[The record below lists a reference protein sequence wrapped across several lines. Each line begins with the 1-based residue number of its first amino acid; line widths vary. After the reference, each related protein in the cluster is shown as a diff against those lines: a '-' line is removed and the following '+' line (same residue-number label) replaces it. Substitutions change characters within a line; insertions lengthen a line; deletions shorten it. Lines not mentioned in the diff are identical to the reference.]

1 MLNFGNKKITKVYLG
16 YVELSS
22 SSSSAVVSYY
32 ADTNNIVQIPLAS
45 GANALTRYTPT
56 KSGWTFVGWREDAT
70 ANSTVLTSKTMGS
83 SNISLYAVYKKTLTL
98 SYYDGYSTSPAAST
112 KTGDTIFNA
121 GGNYS
126 YPSFK
131 MTQASYSGWTT
142 RGWATSSSATA
153 SAAYT
158 DGATISLTDN
168 MTIYG
173 LYQQT
178 ITLSYNGNGSTSGS
192 VSSHTGTRYY
202 NAYGTYSNPS
212 FTLKSNGFSKTDYTF
227 SKWAIGSTSGTQY
240 AAGASV
246 TLSANTTFY
255 AIWERTS
262 NPVYWYNGSSYG
274 SGYPS
279 NWTVTATD
287 VDCNHAEDCEIYYRT
302 PINDLYANHHEPW
315 SLNAQATGSTGGNQ
329 YMEIVV
335 SGVQYGS
342 LSING
347 TTITSGGTYTINVS
361 GISSVTMYAS
371 LGGHEYAVG
380 SIPIKSIRFY

>member
-1 MLNFGNKKITKVYLG
+1 MLNFGNKKITKIYLG
-16 YVELSS
+16 YVDITSS
-22 SSSSAVVSYY
+22 STSSAVVSYY

-56 KSGWTFVGWREDAT
+56 KSGWTFVGWREDT
-70 ANSTVLTSKTMGS
+70 SANSTVLTSKTMGS
-83 SNISLYAVYKKTLTL
+83 SNISLYAVFSQTVTNTFKSYNSTQTATGYK
-98 SYYDGYSTSPAAST
+98 YYNNGNLVNATVTAP
-112 KTGDTIFNA
+112 TG
-121 GGNYS
+121 
-126 YPSFK
+126 
-131 MTQASYSGWTT
+131 ASYSGWTW
-142 RGWATSSSATA
+142 RGWSSANDTGASSSPYFSNGSSMSDCTANAT
-153 SAAYT
+153 Y
-158 DGATISLTDN
+158 
-168 MTIYG
+168 YG

-212 FTLKSNGFSKTDYTF
+212 FTLKSNGFSRTNYTF
-227 SKWAIGSTSGTQY
+227 TSWNLG
-240 AAGASV
+240 AAGATI
-246 TLSANTTFY
+246 TLSANTTAY
-255 AIWERTS
+255 AQWKANS

-279 NWTVTATD
+279 SWTVTATD
-287 VDCNHAEDCEIYYRT
+287 VQCDHAEDCEIYYRT
-302 PINDLYANHHEPW
+302 SINDLYANHHEPW
-315 SLNAQATGSTGGNQ
+315 SMSLQATGSTGGNQ

-347 TTITSGGTYTINVS
+347 TTITSGGTYTINV
-361 GISSVTMYAS
+361 GGLSSVTMYAS

>member
-56 KSGWTFVGWREDAT
+56 KSGWTFVGWREDAS
-70 ANSTVLTSKTMGS
+70 ANSSVLTSKTMGS
-83 SNISLYAVYKKTLTL
+83 NNISLYAVYKKTLTL

-112 KTGDTIFNA
+112 KTGDVMFNA

-126 YPSFK
+126 YPSIK
-131 MTQASYSGWTT
+131 MTQASYSGWTA
-142 RGWATSSSATA
+142 RGWATSTSATA
-153 SAAYT
+153 SVAYSN
-158 DGATISLTDN
+158 GATISLTDN
-168 MTIYG
+168 MIIYS

-202 NAYGTYSNPS
+202 NAYGNYSNPS
-212 FTLKSNGFSKTDYTF
+212 FTLKSNGFSRTNYTF
-227 SKWAIGSTSGTQY
+227 TSWNLG
-240 AAGASV
+240 AAGATI
-246 TLSANTTFY
+246 TLSANTTAY
-255 AIWERTS
+255 AQWKANS

-279 NWTVTATD
+279 SWTVTATD
-287 VDCNHAEDCEIYYRT
+287 VQCDHAEDCEIYYRT
-302 PINDLYANHHEPW
+302 SINDLYANHHEPW
-315 SLNAQATGSTGGNQ
+315 SMSLQATGSTGGNQ

-347 TTITSGGTYTINVS
+347 TTITSGGTYTINV
-361 GISSVTMYAS
+361 GGLSSVTMYAS